1 MTCVQVENQNGF
13 ANRFRIH
20 LTKKYFPR
28 HPCLL
33 FLLCYVIAN
42 YMSFPSQSNAAFLLE
57 SCFRYSAFLH
67 VLDKS
72 ELASNEMKGHHDSN
86 VEWEC
91 STEEPQKTKAI
102 M

>member
-1 MTCVQVENQNGF
+1 MVLPIDFEFT
-13 ANRFRIH
+13 
-20 LTKKYFPR
+20 FPR

-42 YMSFPSQSNAAFLLE
+42 YTSFRSQRNAAFLLE
-57 SCFRYSAFLH
+57 SQN

-72 ELASNEMKGHHDSN
+72 ELASNEMKGHHDTN